1 MADGTYAKGLAS
13 ALDEA
18 IAELE
23 RAASKQAGE
32 QTDRQRARGAPAGA
46 GYGAAREEEQAPSP
60 VASSAPPAT
69 EAQPAPYPPPPPAP
83 AQAPAPGAS
92 YGGVPY
98 APPSAPPAAAPPPP
112 EVIASNLSMQ
122 IGRLETLRSWM
133 RDDPAFGRLVD
144 SLIGQQVQAAER
156 RQRVFSGVLS
166 VAALVVG
173 WLLTAFSPIGL
184 QHLLGK

>member
-23 RAASKQAGE
+23 RAVGERADEQAN
-32 QTDRQRARGAPAGA
+32 RPRAHGAPSAE
-46 GYGAAREEEQAPSP
+46 GYGSVREEEKAPAP
-60 VASSAPPAT
+60 VGGSAPPAT
-69 EAQPAPYPPPPPAP
+69 EAQPAPYAPPPAP
-83 AQAPAPGAS
+83 AQVPAAGA
-92 YGGVPY
+92 PY
-98 APPSAPPAAAPPPP
+98 APPAAPPASAPAAAPPPP

-122 IGRLETLRSWM
+122 IGRLETLRNWM

-166 VAALVVG
+166 VASLVVG
-173 WLLTAFSPIGL
+173 WLLSAFSPIGL
-184 QHLLGK
+184 PHLLGK

>member
-23 RAASKQAGE
+23 RAAGKQAGE
-32 QTDRQRARGAPAGA
+32 KASRQRAQGAPAGE
-46 GYGAAREEEQAPSP
+46 GYGAAREEEQAPSAA
-60 VASSAPPAT
+60 ASSAPPAT
-69 EAQPAPYPPPPPAP
+69 AAPPPAP

-98 APPSAPPAAAPPPP
+98 APPAPAPAAAPPP
-112 EVIASNLSMQ
+112 EVITSNLSMQ
-122 IGRLETLRSWM
+122 IGRLETLRDWM

-166 VAALVVG
+166 VASLVVG

-184 QHLLGK
+184 SHLLGR